1 MSMQADLR
9 YAFRGFHRSPG
20 FALVAVLSLALGIGA
35 NTAIFS
41 LVNAILLRTLPV
53 RDPSRLVI
61 FTLSSPD
68 RFAGSA
74 ISPVLYRQIR
84 DKNSVLEGFGAVAG
98 APITVAG
105 GSPQPVNGLLV
116 SGNFFEILG
125 VGAVIGRMLTPD
137 DDRIPDSPPVCVL
150 SYRLWQGSFGGDR
163 NVIGRKVQM
172 NGQSFTILGVTPKEF
187 IGLNQGTQTDV
198 FAPLMAVGMSQYV
211 NFLQTFG
218 RLKPNVSVAQAQ
230 ASLDVLYHQFETR
243 QPRAGKLSDM
253 KIVLQPGR
261 QGFSGLRGQYE
272 RTLLVLMVVVG
283 LVLLIACANVT
294 NLLMARASGRAKE
307 IAVRLALGARRSQLI
322 QQLLVESMLL
332 TIIGATLGMALAY
345 WVDHALVALAPRRIG
360 GGALIVDVNP
370 DWRVFLFTLGI
381 AIVVSLL
388 SGIGPAIQSTHPDV
402 APVLKGEAGARIVRR
417 FSFTNA
423 LVVAEVALSLVLLVG
438 AGLFLRSLH
447 NLKSVDPGFDPG
459 QLVVLTLEPGINGYS
474 QTQAQSFFER
484 LMERARHV
492 PGVLAVSPGLVSPL
506 SGDFSMTGISVAEY
520 QPQPNERPII
530 ATNWVGPEYFKTL
543 GTPLV
548 AGRVFTE
555 QDGGA
560 NKVAIVN
567 EKAAKH
573 FWPHVSPIG
582 KHAVIGGRD
591 RTECEI
597 VGVVKDVKS
606 ESLREEAQATVYL
619 PFRQN
624 QRPRI
629 ALHVRVMGKTTPVIA
644 ALIRESHALDPNM
657 PVFNATTMEAQLDRT
672 IALDRLMA
680 TLTALFGLLAVA
692 LAAVG
697 LYGVMALA
705 VSARTRELGI
715 RMALGASHA
724 RVLWQVMRESAV
736 LAIIGI
742 GLGVPVAM
750 WASRGVG
757 SFLYGLSATDPWT
770 YALLALTLLGVALSA
785 AWIPARRAAEVDPM
799 VALRYE

>member
-1 MSMQADLR
+1 
-9 YAFRGFHRSPG
+9 
-20 FALVAVLSLALGIGA
+20 
-35 NTAIFS
+35 
-41 LVNAILLRTLPV
+41 
-53 RDPSRLVI
+53 
-61 FTLSSPD
+61 
-68 RFAGSA
+68 
-74 ISPVLYRQIR
+74 
-84 DKNSVLEGFGAVAG
+84 
-98 APITVAG
+98 
-105 GSPQPVNGLLV
+105 
-116 SGNFFEILG
+116 
-125 VGAVIGRMLTPD
+125 
-137 DDRIPDSPPVCVL
+137 VCVI
-150 SYRLWQGSFGGDR
+150 SYRLWQRSFGGDR
-163 NVIGRKVQM
+163 NAIGRKVQM
-172 NGQSFTILGVTPKEF
+172 NGQPFTILGVAPKEF
-187 IGLNQGTQTDV
+187 SGLKQGTQTDV
-198 FAPLMAVGMSQYV
+198 FVPLMAVGMSQYV
-211 NFLQTFG
+211 NFLETFG
-218 RLKPNVSVAQAQ
+218 RLKPGVSVAQAE

-261 QGFSGLRGQYE
+261 QGFSGLRGRYE
-272 RTLLVLMVVVG
+272 RTLLILMVVVA

-307 IAVRLALGARRSQLI
+307 IAVRLALGARRPQLV

-332 TIIGATLGMALAY
+332 TIIGAALGMALAY
-345 WVDHALVALAPRRIG
+345 WIDHALVALAP
-360 GGALIVDVNP
+360 GGALILDVHP
-370 DWRVFLFTLGI
+370 DWHVFLFTLGV

-402 APVLKGEAGARIVRR
+402 APVLKGEASARIARR

-423 LVVAEVALSLVLLVG
+423 LVVAEVALSLVLLIG

-459 QLVVLTLEPGINGYS
+459 QLVVLTIEPGINGYS
-474 QTQAQSFFER
+474 QAQTQSFFER

-492 PGVLAVSPGLVSPL
+492 PGVLALSPGLVSPL
-506 SGDFSMTGISVAEY
+506 SGDFSMTGISVADY

-530 ATNWVGPEYFKTL
+530 STNWVGPEYFKAL
-543 GTPLV
+543 RTPLV

-573 FWPHVSPIG
+573 FWPHASPIG

-624 QRPRI
+624 PRPRI
-629 ALHVRVMGKTTPVIA
+629 ALHVRVTGKTAPVIA
-644 ALIRESHALDPNM
+644 ALIRESHALDANM

-680 TLTALFGLLAVA
+680 ALTALFGILAVA

-715 RMALGASHA
+715 RMALGASQA
-724 RVLWQVMRESAV
+724 RVLGQVMRESAV

-742 GLGVPVAM
+742 GLGVPGAM

-770 YALLALTLLGVALSA
+770 YALLALMLLGVTLSA
-785 AWIPARRAAEVDPM
+785 AWIPARPAARVDPM

>member
-1 MSMQADLR
+1 MLADFR
-9 YAFRGFHRSPG
+9 YALRGLYRSP
-20 FALVAVLSLALGIGA
+20 AVASVAVLSLALGIGA

-74 ISPVLYRQIR
+74 ISPVLYQEIGA
-84 DKNSVLEGFGAVAG
+84 KNSVLEGFGAVAG

-105 GSPQPVNGLLV
+105 GSSERVNGLLV

-125 VGAVIGRMLTPD
+125 VSAVIGRVLTPE
-137 DDRIPDSPPVCVL
+137 DDRIPDSPAVCVL
-150 SYRLWQGSFGGDR
+150 SYGLWQRSFAGDR

-172 NGQSFTILGVTPKEF
+172 NGQPFTILGVTPKEF
-187 IGLNQGTQTDV
+187 TGLNQGVQTDV
-198 FAPLMAVGMSQYV
+198 YAPRMAVGMSLYV
-211 NFLQTFG
+211 NFLETFG
-218 RLKPNVSVAQAQ
+218 RLKPTVSIAQAQ
-230 ASLDVLYHQFETR
+230 ASLDVLYHQLETR
-243 QPRAGKLSDM
+243 PPRGAKLSDI
-253 KIVLQPGR
+253 KIVLQPGS
-261 QGFSGLRGQYE
+261 QGFNRLRAQYE
-272 RTLLVLMVVVG
+272 QPLLILMVVVA

-307 IAVRLALGARRSQLI
+307 IAVRLALGARRSQLVR
-322 QQLLVESMLL
+322 QLLVESMLL
-332 TIIGATLGMALAY
+332 TISGAALGMVLAY
-345 WVDHALVALAPRRIG
+345 WVDHALVALAPQRISG
-360 GGALIVDVNP
+360 DAPMVDVNP

-381 AIVVSLL
+381 ALVVSVL

-402 APVLKGEAGARIVRR
+402 APALKGEAGMRIARG

-423 LVVAEVALSLVLLVG
+423 LVVAQVALSLVLLIG

-459 QLVVLTLEPGINGYS
+459 QLVVLTIEPGVNGYS
-474 QTQAQSFFER
+474 QAQSQSFFEG
-484 LMERARHV
+484 LMERARHL
-492 PGVLAVSPGLVSPL
+492 PGVLASSPGVISPL
-506 SGDFSMTGISVAEY
+506 SGDFSITGISVAGY
-520 QPQPNERPII
+520 QPQSNERPII
-530 ATNWVGPEYFKTL
+530 STNWVGPQYFKTL
-543 GTPLV
+543 STPLV

-555 QDGGA
+555 QDSGV

-567 EKAAKH
+567 EKAARH
-573 FWPHVSPIG
+573 FWPHESPIG
-582 KHAVIGGRD
+582 KRAFIGGRD
-591 RTECEI
+591 RNEYEI

-606 ESLREEAQATVYL
+606 ESLREEARATVYL

-624 QRPRI
+624 PRPRI
-629 ALHVRVMGKTTPVIA
+629 ALHVRVVGKTAPVIS

-672 IALDRLMA
+672 IGLDRLMA
-680 TLTALFGLLAVA
+680 ALTALFGFLAVV
-692 LAAVG
+692 LAAIG
-697 LYGVMALA
+697 LYGVMAFA
-705 VSARTRELGI
+705 VSARTREIGI
-715 RMALGASHA
+715 RMALGAGQA
-724 RVLWQVMRESAV
+724 RVLWQVMRKSAV
-736 LAIIGI
+736 LTIIGI
-742 GLGVPVAM
+742 ALGVPGAL

-770 YALLALTLLGVALSA
+770 YAVLAFVLAGVALSA
-785 AWIPARRAAEVDPM
+785 AWIPARRAAQVDPL

>member
-1 MSMQADLR
+1 MVSDIR
-9 YAFRGFHRSPG
+9 YALRGFHRSRG
-20 FALVAVLSLALGIGA
+20 FALVTVLSLALGIGA
-35 NTAIFS
+35 NTAIFT

-74 ISPVLYRQIR
+74 ISPTLYQQIR
-84 DKNSVLEGFGAVAG
+84 DKNTVLQGFGGVAG
-98 APITVAG
+98 APVTVVS
-105 GSPQPVNGLLV
+105 GSSERVNGLLV

-125 VGAVIGRMLTPD
+125 VSAVIGRVLTPE
-137 DDRIPDSPPVCVL
+137 DDRIPDSPQVCVI
-150 SYRLWQGSFGGDR
+150 SYGLWQGSFGGDR

-172 NGQSFTILGVTPKEF
+172 DGHPFTILGVTPKEF
-187 IGLNQGTQTDV
+187 AGLNQGTQTDV
-198 FAPLMAVGMSQYV
+198 FAPLNAAGMSPYV
-211 NFLQTFG
+211 NFLETFG

-243 QPRAGKLSDM
+243 QPRGGKLSDI
-253 KIVLQPGR
+253 KILLQTGA
-261 QGFSGLRGQYE
+261 QGFSGLRAQYE
-272 RTLLVLMVVVG
+272 RSLLILMVVVG

-307 IAVRLALGARRSQLI
+307 IAVRLALGARRSQLV

-332 TIIGATLGMALAY
+332 TIIGAALGMVLAY
-345 WVDHALVALAPRRIG
+345 WVDHTLVALVPWRIG

-370 DWRVFLFTLGI
+370 DWRVFSFTLSI
-381 AIVVSLL
+381 AMVVSLL
-388 SGIGPAIQSTHPDV
+388 SGIGPAIQSTRPDV
-402 APVLKGEAGARIVRR
+402 APVLKGEAGVRVARR
-417 FSFTNA
+417 FSFAKA
-423 LVVAEVALSLVLLVG
+423 LVAAQVALSLVLLIG

-447 NLKSVDPGFDPG
+447 NLKSVNPGFDPG
-459 QLVVLTLEPGINGYS
+459 QLVVLTIEPGINGYS
-474 QTQAQSFFER
+474 QAQSESFFER
-484 LMERARHV
+484 LMERARHL
-492 PGVLAVSPGLVSPL
+492 PGVIASSPGLISPL
-506 SGDFSMTGISVAEY
+506 SGDFSMTGISVAGY
-520 QPQPNERPII
+520 QPQRNERPII
-530 ATNWVGPEYFKTL
+530 STNWVGPEYFKTL
-543 GTPLV
+543 STPLV

-555 QDGGA
+555 QDGVA

-573 FWPHVSPIG
+573 FWPHESPIG
-582 KHAVIGGRD
+582 KRAVIGGRD
-591 RTECEI
+591 RIECEI

-619 PFRQN
+619 PFQQN

-629 ALHVRVMGKTTPVIA
+629 ALHVRVVGKTAPVIS
-644 ALIRESHALDPNM
+644 ALIRESHTLDPNI

-680 TLTALFGLLAVA
+680 MLTALFGLLAVV

-697 LYGVMALA
+697 LYGVMTLA
-705 VSARTRELGI
+705 VSARTREIGI
-715 RMALGASHA
+715 RMALGAGQA
-724 RVLWQVMRESAV
+724 RVLWQVVRESAV
-736 LAIIGI
+736 LTIIGI

-750 WASRGVG
+750 WASRGMG

-770 YALLALTLLGVALSA
+770 YEVLALVLLAIALIA
-785 AWIPARRAAEVDPM
+785 AWIPARRAAQVDPL

>member
-1 MSMQADLR
+1 MLADFR
-9 YAFRGFHRSPG
+9 YALRGLHRAPA
-20 FALVAVLSLALGIGA
+20 FALVAALSLALGIGA
-35 NTAIFS
+35 NTAIFT

-74 ISPVLYRQIR
+74 ISPVLYQQIR
-84 DKNSVLEGFGAVAG
+84 AKNTVLEGFGAVAD

-105 GSPQPVNGLLV
+105 GSSERVNGLLV
-116 SGNFFEILG
+116 SGNFFEIFG
-125 VGAVIGRMLTPD
+125 VSAVIGRVLTPE

-150 SYRLWQGSFGGDR
+150 SYGLWQRSFGGDR
-163 NVIGRKVQM
+163 AVIGHTLQM
-172 NGQSFTILGVTPKEF
+172 NGQPFTILGVTPKEF
-187 IGLNQGTQTDV
+187 TGLNQGTQTDV
-198 FAPLMAVGMSQYV
+198 FAPLMAAGMSPYV
-211 NFLQTFG
+211 NFLETFG
-218 RLKPNVSVAQAQ
+218 RLKPGVSIAQAQ

-243 QPRAGKLSDM
+243 QPRGGKLSDIR
-253 KIVLQPGR
+253 IVLQPGS
-261 QGFSGLRGQYE
+261 QGFSRLRAQYE
-272 RTLLVLMVVVG
+272 QPLLILMVVVG

-294 NLLMARASGRAKE
+294 NLLMARASRRAKE
-307 IAVRLALGARRSQLI
+307 IAIRLALGARRSQLV

-332 TIIGATLGMALAY
+332 TITGAALGLVLAY
-345 WVDHALVALAPRRIG
+345 WVDHALVALAPQRMG
-360 GGALIVDVNP
+360 GGALMVDVHP
-370 DWRVFLFTLGI
+370 DWRVFLFTL
-381 AIVVSLL
+381 AIGLVVSLL

-402 APVLKGEAGARIVRR
+402 AQVLKGEAAVRIVPL

-423 LVVAEVALSLVLLVG
+423 MVVAQVALSLVLLIV

-459 QLVVLTLEPGINGYS
+459 QLVVLTIEPGINGYS
-474 QTQAQSFFER
+474 QTQSQSFFER
-484 LMERARHV
+484 LMERARQV
-492 PGVLAVSPGLVSPL
+492 PGVLASSPGLISPL
-506 SGDFSMTGISVAEY
+506 SGDFSMTGINVAGY
-520 QPQPNERPII
+520 QAQPNERPII
-530 ATNWVGPEYFKTL
+530 STNWVGPEYFKTL
-543 GTPLV
+543 STPLV

-555 QDGGA
+555 QDGGV

-573 FWPHVSPIG
+573 FWPHESPIG

-629 ALHVRVMGKTTPVIA
+629 ALHVRVVGKTAPVIS

-672 IALDRLMA
+672 ISLDRLMA
-680 TLTALFGLLAVA
+680 VLTALFGLLAVV

-697 LYGVMALA
+697 SYGVMALA
-705 VSARTRELGI
+705 VSARTREIGI
-715 RMALGASHA
+715 RMALGASQA
-724 RVLWQVMRESAV
+724 RVLGKVLSESAV
-736 LAIIGI
+736 LTAIGI
-742 GLGVPVAM
+742 ALGVPGAL

-770 YALLALTLLGVALSA
+770 YAVLAFALAGIALSA
-785 AWIPARRAAEVDPM
+785 AWIPARRAARVDPL